1 MPNTKTKN
9 KTHQP
14 TAFRD
19 ARLKLLAKKIELLR
33 QLRPDPGG
41 PERAGDD
48 DQARVL
54 HDQFVTARVQR
65 IAYEQLKLVE
75 AALAR
80 MDSGDYGLCV
90 DCENAIQP
98 RRLAA
103 IPWANRCLECQ
114 ERAMEQPEDSEGTQ
128 WAA

>member
-1 MPNTKTKN
+1 MKP
-9 KTHQP
+9 
-14 TAFRD
+14 
-19 ARLKLLAKKIELLR
+19 LVKKIELLR
-33 QLRPDPGG
+33 QLRPEPGG
-41 PERAGDD
+41 PERAGED

-54 HDQFVTARVQR
+54 HDQFVTACLQR
-65 IAYEQLKLVE
+65 IAYEQLKLIE

-80 MDSGDYGLCV
+80 LDSGDYGVCI
-90 DCENAIQP
+90 DCERAIQP

-114 ERAMEQPEDSEGTQ
+114 ERVVAQPDGSEGSE